1 MAFLKI
7 SLSSLLSPLNIIKL
21 VSELKFQIILPLNFS
36 VKATAEAIV
45 LFEKCR
51 GVAIDVGDKMM
62 NGAADAIVK
71 TFTNSK
77 GL

>member
-1 MAFLKI
+1 MAFLNI
-7 SLSSLLSPLNIIKL
+7 SHSSLLSLLNIIKL
-21 VSELKFQIILPLNFS
+21 VSELTFHIILPLNVS

-62 NGAADAIVK
+62 PGPCLDWN
-71 TFTNSK
+71 
-77 GL
+77 